1 VERITVGERVSIL
14 IIDDDWGMLQTLKYI
29 LLEKGYEVETTPNGF
44 EAIERIKEKYF
55 DIALIDIK
63 MPGMNGVD
71 VLKEIKELS
80 LGTAKIIMTAFTK
93 DKLVH
98 KAKQEGAMAVISKPL
113 DFDKLF
119 ALTQR
124 TINRSTQ
131 L

>member
-1 VERITVGERVSIL
+1 
-14 IIDDDWGMLQTLKYI
+14 M
-29 LLEKGYEVETTPNGF
+29 EKGYEVETIQNGF

-71 VLKEIKELS
+71 ILKELKKLS

-98 KAKQEGAMAVISKPL
+98 EAKQEGAMAVISKPL

-119 ALTQR
+119 ALTER
-124 TINRSTQ
+124 TINLSTQ